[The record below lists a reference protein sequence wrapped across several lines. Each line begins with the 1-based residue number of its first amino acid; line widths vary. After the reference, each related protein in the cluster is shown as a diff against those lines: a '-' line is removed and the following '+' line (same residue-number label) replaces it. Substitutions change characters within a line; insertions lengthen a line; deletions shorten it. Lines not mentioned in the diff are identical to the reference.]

1 MKQSKQAVKPQTCR
15 CSVALLGPS
24 PSTGAEEQ
32 RRGVAGRPS
41 DNDQRNEGK
50 PRDHRDR
57 PELPDVHHIGLVV
70 ADRDR
75 ALATLQQGLGFG
87 RAHLLDMQA
96 STARVSTGVIGFG
109 LRVGFVWL
117 GNTLLELLQPVDDR
131 SPHATFLKER
141 GEGMHHLGF
150 LVPSIER
157 ELDAMAS
164 TRDGE
169 RPSLLVD
176 ARAADGV
183 SWCYVEGEYASGA
196 VIELIERSQAA
207 ERFFEGI
214 YDVTGGRLPAFDA
227 SN

>member
-1 MKQSKQAVKPQTCR
+1 MEPSKQAVKTRTCG
-15 CSVALLGPS
+15 CLVAPLGPPRS
-24 PSTGAEEQ
+24 IGAEER
-32 RRGVAGRPS
+32 RRGVVGSPS
-41 DNDQRNEGK
+41 DIGERNESEPG
-50 PRDHRDR
+50 DHHDR
-57 PELPDVHHIGLVV
+57 SGLPDVHHIGLVV

-96 STARVSTGVIGFG
+96 STARVSTGVTGFG

-150 LVPSIER
+150 LVPSIEH

-214 YDVTGGRLPAFDA
+214 YKVTGGQIPA
-227 SN
+227 